1 MQELF
6 SKNKIIFKF
15 RYDFQKNYSANTC
28 LPNPCLASIW
38 GLFSQP
44 QPHSFNVSCGNWNY
58 FSQFIL
64 FFDGGRGEML
74 DSYHHKLCLFLQYV
88 TEDIT
93 HSVYPAIS
101 AGETK
106 FSESRWLEKISIF
119 RERLLGK
126 RGDFFRG
133 SCSFYPKINKN
144 LEYLAIK
151 KFINKNVFLCHKLR
165 T

>member
-15 RYDFQKNYSANTC
+15 PYDFQKNYSTNTC

-64 FFDGGRGEML
+64 FFDGGRGGML

-101 AGETK
+101 AGERRVEPPTK
-106 FSESRWLEKISIF
+106 FSESRWLDKISIF
-119 RERLLGK
+119 REKLLGK
-126 RGDFFRG
+126 RRWLFQRELQFL
-133 SCSFYPKINKN
+133 PKNKQKFGIFSN
-144 LEYLAIK
+144 K
-151 KFINKNVFLCHKLR
+151 KVYK
-165 T
+165 